1 MATLG
6 RLLFWAGHER
16 FVNDDGVLFK
26 KNLLVSFDLIA
37 HLFQVHDID
46 AIFRDGLTVP
56 ICISSLGNS
65 LIVTGSTNETVCY
78 LFCGWS
84 LLVDV
89 ASVTSFTLLFVISTL
104 NYVKLLGFTN
114 DEISLPIVE
123 VPGPHQLANSHSFCK
138 LAKVAGT
145 LSLHVKLNSMSSP
158 SSPKFK
164 VILVYEEIKCGVLL
178 PKNISQKNFVRY
190 VRKKFNVEDNK
201 ELLLS
206 YNIGSNSFNIIDE
219 DDVDFFLKAVL
230 ESGDVVMSVFI
241 KSTEK
246 TVEVTPS
253 KPLDIDLNIP
263 LFHEPVTHEWMK
275 NSLNYLPP
283 TPHAPILD
291 LKSITTSHHGCGRMC
306 PPRLLLDIFTRRI
319 KKENGVYRPKDIIN
333 DLNIEFNI
341 DFSYKRAWKG
351 KQLALKSNQRDPIS
365 SLPQMPIIVILN
377 GRY

>member
-1 MATLG
+1 MT
-6 RLLFWAGHER
+6 
-16 FVNDDGVLFK
+16 
-26 KNLLVSFDLIA
+26 
-37 HLFQVHDID
+37 
-46 AIFRDGLTVP
+46 
-56 ICISSLGNS
+56 
-65 LIVTGSTNETVCY
+65 
-78 LFCGWS
+78 
-84 LLVDV
+84 
-89 ASVTSFTLLFVISTL
+89 
-104 NYVKLLGFTN
+104 
-114 DEISLPIVE
+114 
-123 VPGPHQLANSHSFCK
+123 
-138 LAKVAGT
+138 
-145 LSLHVKLNSMSSP
+145 SP

-241 KSTEK
+241 KSTKK

-291 LKSITTSHHGCGRMC
+291 LKSITTSNHSVKFSAKTK
-306 PPRLLLDIFTRRI
+306 FTD
-319 KKENGVYRPKDIIN
+319 KEDCMDK
-333 DLNIEFNI
+333 
-341 DFSYKRAWKG
+341 
-351 KQLALKSNQRDPIS
+351 
-365 SLPQMPIIVILN
+365 
-377 GRY
+377 